1 MKKLN
6 KKGFTLIELLAVLVI
21 LITILTIAI
30 PSIAALVDRQK
41 DKMLKEKEKFIEAL
55 AETFVNQYKNKFDD
69 YDSFVGRSCCIKLEE
84 LTSRGLLTEEDLYL
98 EKENKLDGK
107 VCMEGNEYKY
117 KKQEEAATDCVI
129 NN

>member
-41 DKMLKEKEKFIEAL
+41 DKMLKEKEKFIEAS
-55 AETFVNQYKNKFDD
+55 AETFVNQYKNKITN
-69 YDSFVGRSCCIKLEE
+69 YSSFKNGSCCIAVGALVDFGF
-84 LTSRGLLTEEDLYL
+84 LTNEDLS
-98 EKENKLDGK
+98 LDNDTELKG
-107 VCMEGNEYKY
+107 CIWLNSNSYEYNDEVPSDEDK
-117 KKQEEAATDCVI
+117 CVI
-129 NN
+129 N